1 MSETAL
7 IVRCPT
13 CRKTV
18 AWGPRS
24 PERPFCSARCRQI
37 DLGEWAAERH
47 RIPAEPVAE
56 WDTPEDDLS
65 PE

>member
-13 CRKTV
+13 CRKPV

-24 PERPFCSARCRQI
+24 PERPFCSPRCRQI
-37 DLGEWAAERH
+37 DLGDWAAERH
-47 RIPAEPVAE
+47 RIPAEPTAP
-56 WDTPEDDLS
+56 WGAPDEDFS
-65 PE
+65 SE

>member
-13 CRKTV
+13 CRKAV

-47 RIPAEPVAE
+47 RIPAEPGAE
-56 WDTPEDDLS
+56 WDALEDDLS